1 MRQKK
6 AGWRTTK
13 AKSSKKFAM
22 SGAKIP
28 NKKTLYYAIIKASKL
43 NVRTWAG
50 EDHDTVS
57 FSPLEK
63 GDIIEV
69 CDAILEDKES
79 WYYIQ
84 YNGLYGFVNGKY
96 IEKVPDEAVKVL
108 SLLKKYSSFVKA
120 HSNYMYREYMP
131 DLDTYDKAKARVYAK
146 KKVGLTC
153 VVPLRWALK
162 DMGIKR
168 KDGKSLISGDD
179 GSFDKCYNGG
189 VKNHLRRILHEKP
202 VGMTVK
208 EAVTKGLL
216 KPGDILCYRKHTHT
230 STYSGKGCWMYE
242 GGGASFRQGY
252 EHGIKVD
259 RKNYDRK
266 IAEVLRWR

>member
-1 MRQKK
+1 M
-6 AGWRTTK
+6 K

-22 SGAKIP
+22 SGSSTP
-28 NKKTLYYAIIKASKL
+28 YKKTLYYAVVKASRL
-43 NVRTWAG
+43 NVRNWAG
-50 EDHDTVS
+50 KDHDTVS

-96 IEKVPDEAVKVL
+96 IEKVPAEAVEVL
-108 SLLKKYSSFVKA
+108 SLLKKYSAFIKTHA
-120 HSNYMYREYMP
+120 PYMFNEYMS
-131 DLDTYDKAKARVYAK
+131 DLDTYEKAKARVYAK

-162 DMGIKR
+162 EMGIKR
-168 KDGKSLISGDD
+168 KDGKSLVYGEN
-179 GSFDKCYNGG
+179 GTFDKSYNGG

-208 EAVTKGLL
+208 EAVSKNLL
-216 KPGDILCYRKHTHT
+216 KHGDIICYRKHTHT
-230 STYSGKGCWMYE
+230 SVYSGKGCWMYE
-242 GGGASFRQGY
+242 GGGATFRQGV
-252 EHGIKVD
+252 EKHGIKVD
-259 RKNYDRK
+259 RSTYDKK